1 VSGALYKV
9 LRAGESWHGGA
20 HRWSLPTLA
29 DDGTWTP
36 GEWTPAVA
44 PVLCET
50 GWHLTRDPARWWG
63 AGDVAAYLTET
74 SGAVTCYDDGDGK
87 CAVGR
92 CRLLRPL
99 TRDELAE
106 LGVYT
111 EGEHEAR
118 SGIAHASGSAT
129 VTAYGSATVT
139 AYGSATVTAYD
150 SATVTAYDSATVRA
164 YDSATVR
171 AYGSA
176 TVTAYDSAT
185 VTAYGSAT
193 VTAYGSA
200 TVRAYDSATVTAYDS
215 ATVTAY
221 DSATVTAYGSA
232 TVRAYGSATVRA
244 YDSATVRA
252 YDSARAH
259 VSGRSIC
266 TAWSGTSLV
275 LTRSD
280 RGVIVDQRGP
290 TTKTYVK
297 RRGVGGWRYDETAGT
312 WSQRNGVQS

>member
-1 VSGALYKV
+1 MSGALYKV

-44 PVLCET
+44 PVLCEA

-74 SGAVTCYDDGDGK
+74 DGAVTRYDDGDGK
-87 CAVGR
+87 CAVER

-129 VTAYGSATVT
+129 VTAY
-139 AYGSATVTAYD
+139 
-150 SATVTAYDSATVRA
+150 DSATVRA
-164 YDSATVR
+164 S
-171 AYGSA
+171 
-176 TVTAYDSAT
+176 
-185 VTAYGSAT
+185 
-193 VTAYGSA
+193 
-200 TVRAYDSATVTAYDS
+200 
-215 ATVTAY
+215 
-221 DSATVTAYGSA
+221 
-232 TVRAYGSATVRA
+232 GSATVRA

-252 YDSARAH
+252 SGSARAH

-290 TTKTYVK
+290 TPKTYVK